1 METPMASEEG
11 LTQEQLDHFAKR
23 LAARKQQLL
32 DEIHEALR
40 REGADERYDR
50 IVGAAGDTADE
61 AESHRRLQ
69 TLMKELEVDPATSIA
84 GSYADLLMG
93 ATQATR

>member
-32 DEIHEALR
+32 DEIHEAKI
-40 REGADERYDR
+40 REGADVR
-50 IVGAAGDTADE
+50 
-61 AESHRRLQ
+61 
-69 TLMKELEVDPATSIA
+69 
-84 GSYADLLMG
+84 
-93 ATQATR
+93 